1 MQPVL
6 EVGLTRS
13 PASMSWQVRVVN
25 GFKFLL
31 GRLG

>member
-1 MQPVL
+1 MQPIF
-6 EVGLTRS
+6 EVGLGLP
-13 PASMSWQVRVVN
+13 PASTSWQVRVVN